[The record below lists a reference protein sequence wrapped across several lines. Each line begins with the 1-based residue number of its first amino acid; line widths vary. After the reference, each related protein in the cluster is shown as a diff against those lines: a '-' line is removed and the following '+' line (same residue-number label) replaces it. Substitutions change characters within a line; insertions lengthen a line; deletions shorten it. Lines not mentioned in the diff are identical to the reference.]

1 MKKVRVSNLSSEET
15 KYSKFLALILRHNPS
30 VAGITLDKNGWANVN
45 EVIQGFRRTGRQ
57 LTIEKL
63 NNIVEFNNKGR
74 YEFSKD
80 KTRIR
85 ARQGHSIDVDVELQ
99 EVKPPKHIYHGTAE
113 KNLKLILK
121 DGLKPMSR
129 KHIHLSS
136 DRKTAEDVGRRHGK
150 PIVLE
155 IDTEAL
161 YNSGIKFYLSRNNVW
176 LCDCESI
183 KAEYISYN

>member
-1 MKKVRVSNLSSEET
+1 MKKVRISNLSSEET

-74 YEFSKD
+74 YEFSED

-85 ARQGHSIDVDVELQ
+85 ARQGHSIDVDVELR
-99 EVKPPKHIYHGTAE
+99 EVKPPKHLYHGTAE
-113 KNLKLILK
+113 KNLELILK

-161 YNSGIKFYLSRNNVW
+161 YNSGIKFYLSQNNVW